1 MKPLPPLSQKQP
13 ALTEIDPF
21 YLAAE
26 AELAKGYVRLNLM
39 ADALAQ
45 VAGDETLAR
54 PLYLKQVALKLQQE
68 QKIKALLQSQAT
80 PKPQPTS
87 RLTRY
92 IQLVTDYWYVL
103 PLVLLAGALLWAKP
117 VEPLKNFVGSVA
129 TQLGFGQHS
138 TAHDT
143 ATPNAFDPEQA
154 TSALDN
160 QVAMTATLQQQY
172 PALDPNHATY
182 QAALAAQVSQ
192 LSQQFQQQGHTPEA
206 AQQMAALS
214 VLGRPNPAQ
223 DRQVLPYVPREG
235 QVQAPDEPQAKPSAS
250 ACEHKP
256 VMSNQDYLNCGIQP
270 PNSSSSEAATTFDPV
285 L

>member
-13 ALTEIDPF
+13 ALTEVDPF

-87 RLTRY
+87 RLTHY
-92 IQLVTDYWYVL
+92 IQLVKDYWYVL
-103 PLVLLAGALLWAKP
+103 PLVLLTGALLWAKP
-117 VEPLKNFVGSVA
+117 IEPLKHFVASIA
-129 TQLGFGQHS
+129 TQLGFGQYS
-138 TAHDT
+138 TQHDT
-143 ATPNAFDPEQA
+143 AKTGGLDPEQA
-154 TSALDN
+154 ASALDN
-160 QVAMTATLQQQY
+160 QAAMTATLQQQY
-172 PALDPNHATY
+172 PALDPNHPDY

-223 DRQVLPYVPREG
+223 DRQVLSYVPREG
-235 QVQAPDEPQAKPSAS
+235 QVQAPDAPQAKSSAS

-270 PNSSSSEAATTFDPV
+270 PTTPIGQPAATQSDF
-285 L
+285 

>member
-1 MKPLPPLSQKQP
+1 
-13 ALTEIDPF
+13 
-21 YLAAE
+21 
-26 AELAKGYVRLNLM
+26 M

-80 PKPQPTS
+80 PNPQPTS
-87 RLTRY
+87 RLTHY

-103 PLVLLAGALLWAKP
+103 PLVLMTGALLWAKP
-117 VEPLKNFVGSVA
+117 VEPLKNLVGYVA

-138 TAHDT
+138 IAHDT
-143 ATPNAFDPEQA
+143 ATTNGLDPEQA
-154 TSALDN
+154 ASALDT
-160 QVAMTATLQQQY
+160 QVAMTAMLQQQY

-182 QAALAAQVSQ
+182 QAALAAQVYQ
-192 LSQQFQQQGHTPEA
+192 LAQQYQQQGQSLET
-206 AQQMAALS
+206 AQQAAALS

-223 DRQVLPYVPREG
+223 DRQVLSYVPREG
-235 QVQAPDEPQAKPSAS
+235 QVQAPDTPKAKPSAS
-250 ACEHKP
+250 PCEHKP

-270 PNSSSSEAATTFDPV
+270 PTTPIGQPAATQSDF
-285 L
+285 

>member
-13 ALTEIDPF
+13 ILTEVDPF

-54 PLYLKQVALKLQQE
+54 PLYLKQVALKLQHE

-80 PKPQPTS
+80 PNPQPTS
-87 RLTRY
+87 RLIHYT
-92 IQLVTDYWYVL
+92 QLIANYWYVL
-103 PLVLLAGALLWAKP
+103 PLALLVGALLWARP
-117 VEPLKNFVGSVA
+117 VEPLKNLVGSVA
-129 TQLGFGQHS
+129 AQLGFGQPS

-143 ATPNAFDPEQA
+143 ATPNGFDPEQA
-154 TSALDN
+154 TSALDT
-160 QVAMTATLQQQY
+160 QVVMTATLQQQY

-223 DRQVLPYVPREG
+223 DRQVLSYVPREG
-235 QVQAPDEPQAKPSAS
+235 QVQAPDTPKAKPSAS
-250 ACEHKP
+250 PCEHKP

-270 PNSSSSEAATTFDPV
+270 PTTPIGQPAATQSDF
-285 L
+285 

>member
-1 MKPLPPLSQKQP
+1 MKALPPLSQKQP
-13 ALTEIDPF
+13 ALTEVDPF

-80 PKPQPTS
+80 PNPQPSS
-87 RLTRY
+87 RLTHY

-117 VEPLKNFVGSVA
+117 VEPLKNLVGSIA
-129 TQLGFGQHS
+129 AQLGFGQHS

-143 ATPNAFDPEQA
+143 ATTNGLDPEQA
-154 TSALDN
+154 ASALDN

-172 PALDPNHATY
+172 PAL
-182 QAALAAQVSQ
+182 AAQVNQ
-192 LSQQFQQQGHTPEA
+192 LSQQFQQQGHTPET

-214 VLGRPNPAQ
+214 VLGRPNPLKTAKCCLMCRERVKYK
-223 DRQVLPYVPREG
+223 RQMRLR
-235 QVQAPDEPQAKPSAS
+235 
-250 ACEHKP
+250 
-256 VMSNQDYLNCGIQP
+256 
-270 PNSSSSEAATTFDPV
+270 PNPLRQLVSTSR
-285 L
+285 